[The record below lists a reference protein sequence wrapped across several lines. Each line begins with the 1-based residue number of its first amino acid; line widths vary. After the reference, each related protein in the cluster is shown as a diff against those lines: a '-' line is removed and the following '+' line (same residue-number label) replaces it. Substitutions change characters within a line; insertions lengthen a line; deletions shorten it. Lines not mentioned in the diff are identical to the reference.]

1 MWTKRVRLDVVPF
14 YGEKP
19 RRFDAV
25 FTLEIADFVNKFVVG
40 SEEGMFFKW
49 YCKALSDECSKLNFC
64 LYCIS
69 KSIQGIL

>member
-40 SEEGMFFKW
+40 SEEGMFFK
-49 YCKALSDECSKLNFC
+49 
-64 LYCIS
+64 
-69 KSIQGIL
+69 